1 VHVLVEDLGI
11 FGVRIQYWMLIAIA
25 MVAVAI
31 LFRDHLQ
38 DKCHGADRN
47 VTTILGA
54 TPGVLLKP

>member
-31 LFRDHLQ
+31 LFRPRSPS
-38 DKCHGADRN
+38 G
-47 VTTILGA
+47 
-54 TPGVLLKP
+54 